1 MNGIIILLGA
11 PNDNSGNLPSIAAER
26 CLEAMRLYKRHWEFG
41 ILPTEGFGE
50 HFNRAAN
57 PHAHYTRNFLIEK
70 GVPAEDVLEPA
81 LSRFTLEDASLSKPI
96 VSRYSVENL
105 IVVTSDFHLERAR
118 LVFEQTFK
126 GYDLSFR
133 GSKTNLS
140 LNELATLIKHEKQ
153 AIARYKA
160 S

>member
-11 PNDNSGNLPSIAAER
+11 PNDDSGNLSSIATER
-26 CLEAMRLYKRHWEFG
+26 CLEAMKLYKRHRKFG
-41 ILPTEGFGE
+41 ILPTGGFGE

-81 LSRFTLEDASLSKPI
+81 LSRFTLKDASLSKPI

-105 IVVTSDFHLERAR
+105 IVVTSDFHLERDSFLSRHSKAMTYR
-118 LVFEQTFK
+118 LGVVK
-126 GYDLSFR
+126 
-133 GSKTNLS
+133 
-140 LNELATLIKHEKQ
+140 LICRE
-153 AIARYKA
+153 RVSDSDKA
-160 S
+160 